1 MTGIPTKIAAGVSL
15 VALGSVAGYSIGSGP
30 AGEQHAV
37 AAAKRQPVDVRTQT
51 IRRTVR
57 IVKHQRPRREPPAP
71 APAPAVAAVPAAR
84 STPVTPQAAPP
95 QPMNSTPV
103 RTRTSGAGS
112 SGGEREHGDEHEGG
126 EREGGDD

>member
-15 VALGSVAGYSIGSGP
+15 VALGSVAGYSVGSGP
-30 AGEQHAV
+30 AGEQHPVA

-71 APAPAVAAVPAAR
+71 APAPAPATSAAAAVPAAR
-84 STPVTPQAAPP
+84 STPVAPQGASP
-95 QPMNSTPV
+95 QPTSSTPV
-103 RTRTSGAGS
+103 RTRTSGAGP
-112 SGGEREHGDEHEGG
+112 SGGERE
-126 EREGGDD
+126 REGRERGDD